1 VKISAICCALLVVAR
16 ISVASDLS
24 GTRTGAEPGVGAGQ
38 APQSPAARILVMPFE
53 NVKREG
59 RIFWLGEASAVLLT
73 DDLLA
78 LGANAITRPER
89 VAAFERL
96 QVPPAA
102 ALSDA
107 TVIRIGQIVGAA
119 QIILGSLELENE
131 TLIVRARSI
140 ALDTGRVRT
149 DVTVRGPLQQLFDT
163 FHQIARQIEPSARS
177 TDELLR
183 RQPPIAVFENYIKG
197 ILAETPAT
205 AVNYLNA
212 ALKEQPTFDRAR
224 LALWD
229 VYADENDHQKAL
241 ASVTPV
247 PADSAWSRRAR
258 FLAGLSQLNLKRY
271 EDAFTTFRA
280 LADAQP
286 TPNALNNL
294 GVVQLRRGVTAQSI
308 PPTYFFNK
316 AVEADPDDPDYLFN
330 LGYAYWENRDP
341 QGAIYWLRESVRRN
355 PADGDAH
362 FVLGAALAAAGNTAE
377 AAREKELAKR
387 LSSTYEALDKDRRP
401 AADPVPKGLERVRSD
416 VELPHGARIEKTIA
430 ASEQRDQAEQARFR
444 LDRATR
450 LFREEKD
457 REAVVE
463 LNHALYLSPYLAD
476 AHLLLGRIHL
486 RNGRLHD
493 AINALKIS
501 LWSAETADAH
511 AVLGEVYRQSNDA
524 AAARAEA
531 DRALT
536 LDPSSAEAK
545 ALIARLK

>member
-1 VKISAICCALLVVAR
+1 
-16 ISVASDLS
+16 
-24 GTRTGAEPGVGAGQ
+24 
-38 APQSPAARILVMPFE
+38 
-53 NVKREG
+53 
-59 RIFWLGEASAVLLT
+59 
-73 DDLLA
+73 
-78 LGANAITRPER
+78 
-89 VAAFERL
+89 
-96 QVPPAA
+96 
-102 ALSDA
+102 LSDA

-119 QIILGSLELENE
+119 QIVLGSLELDND

-140 ALDTGRVRT
+140 ALDTGRVKT
-149 DVTVRGPLQQLFDT
+149 DVTVRGPLQQLFET

-205 AVNYLNA
+205 AINYLNA
-212 ALKEQPTFDRAR
+212 ALKEQPTFDWAR

-241 ASVTPV
+241 AAVTPV
-247 PADSAWSRRAR
+247 PADSPWSRRAR

-271 EDAFTTFRA
+271 DEAFATFKA

-294 GVVQLRRGVTAQSI
+294 GVVVLRRGATSQTG

-362 FVLGAALAAAGNTAE
+362 FVLGAALAAAGNTSE
-377 AAREKELAKR
+377 AARERELAKR
-387 LSSTYEALDKDRRP
+387 LSATYEALDKDKRP
-401 AADPVPKGLERVRSD
+401 GADAVPKGLERVRSD
-416 VELPHGARIEKTIA
+416 VELPHAARIEKTIA
-430 ASEQRDQAEQARFR
+430 ASEQRDQEEQARFR
-444 LDRATR
+444 LDRGRR
-450 LFREEKD
+450 LFHEEND

-463 LNHALYLSPYLAD
+463 LNHAIYLSPYLAE

-486 RNGRLHD
+486 RSGRLHD

-501 LWSAETADAH
+501 LWSAESAEAH
-511 AVLGEVYRQSNDA
+511 AVLGEAYRQSNDLT
-524 AAARAEA
+524 AARVEA
-531 DRALT
+531 DRALA
-536 LDPSSAEAK
+536 LDPSSGEAK
-545 ALIARLK
+545 ALIARLATP